1 MKQVRYRII
10 FFIALIY
17 VVFLAGMILYQTSE
31 LSKVSSLIEQTRRE
45 QYVLLGKVIG
55 LQGKGL
61 ESYVYDYSYWDDML
75 RFVNKVDRPWAVINI
90 DNVMPTFNVQCV
102 WLFNSNLD
110 LSYSANLLPD
120 KKLNKFPLSR
130 EVLNEIFSKKW
141 FNHFYIN
148 TSAGV
153 LEIRTAPLQS
163 GSDVKRESQPGGFL
177 VAARQWSPDY
187 MKDLSQLMAG
197 NVIFIKPGDES
208 LELNRQAENRFTVV
222 TTTKLMGYDNK
233 PVSALK
239 YSSESEVLRKLL
251 DASNTQFT
259 LNIVFGLIILGAT
272 TFFLIYFIGIPLK
285 LIVGSLRL
293 SNPFILRNLKNKQ
306 NEFGTLASQIINSFE
321 QEKKLLRAKEAA
333 ESADRA
339 KSLFLANMSHEI
351 RTPMNV
357 IMGFSELLKQ
367 QVNDRKLQEYISG
380 IIVSSKNLLML
391 INDILDLSK
400 IEADRIEIRHEPVSL
415 HLLLNEISRIFT
427 STLRRKGVSF
437 NMKIEPGVPG
447 TLLLDEAR
455 LRQILFNLIGNAVK
469 FTDSGMVTLN
479 VRSEAKSEDGG
490 KADLYFEVCDTGIG
504 IPEDQYELIFEVF
517 RQREGQ
523 SNKKYGGTGLGLTIT
538 KRLVEMMNGR
548 ISVESKMGSGS
559 TFRFNLPD
567 VETVPGGEEYSTLVS
582 YEEVTET
589 LAEPMKV
596 SENAG
601 RYLSND
607 LMSRW
612 QSVKDGMMI
621 DEITAF
627 ASEVKKLGEEN
638 SSDILISYGDDL
650 FQSADTFRVEKI
662 NELLEDFPKLVE
674 KLV

>member
-17 VVFLAGMILYQTSE
+17 VVFLAGMILIQSSE
-31 LSKVSSLIEQTRRE
+31 LRKVSSLIEQTRQERNA
-45 QYVLLGKVIG
+45 LLGKVIG

-75 RFVNKVDRPWAVINI
+75 KFANKVDRPWAVINI
-90 DNVMPTFNVQCV
+90 DNVMPTFNVQCF
-102 WLFNSNLD
+102 WLFNKNLD
-110 LSYSANLLPD
+110 MAYSANLLKD
-120 KKLNKFPLSR
+120 KKLNKFPLNK
-130 EVLNEIFSKKW
+130 EILNEIFTKKW
-141 FNHFYIN
+141 FNHFFIN

-187 MKDLSQLMAG
+187 MKDLSVLMAG
-197 NVIFIKPGDES
+197 DVTFINPGDEY

-222 TTTKLMGYDNK
+222 TTTKLKGWNNK
-233 PVSALK
+233 PVAALK

-251 DASNTQFT
+251 EASNTQFT
-259 LNIVFGLIILGAT
+259 LDIIFGSIILIST
-272 TFFLIYFIGIPLK
+272 TFFLIYFIGLPLK

-293 SNPFILRNLKNKQ
+293 SNPYVLKNLKNKQ
-306 NEFGTLASQIINSFE
+306 NEFGTLASLIIKSFE
-321 QEKKLLRAKEAA
+321 QEKKLKKAKEAA

-357 IMGFSELLKQ
+357 IMGFAELLKQ
-367 QVNDRKLQEYISG
+367 QVKDRKSHEYISG

-400 IEADRIEIRHEPVSL
+400 IEADRIEIKHEPVSL
-415 HLLLNEISRIFT
+415 YLLLNEISQIFT
-427 STLRRKGVSF
+427 STLRQKGVGF
-437 NMKIEPGVPG
+437 NIKIAPGVPG
-447 TLLLDEAR
+447 TLLLDEVR

-469 FTDSGMVTLN
+469 FTDSGMVTVNL
-479 VRSEAKSEDGG
+479 RSEAKSDNSG
-490 KADLYFEVCDTGIG
+490 KVDLYFEVSDTGIG
-504 IPEDQYELIFEVF
+504 IPEDQFDLIFEVF

-523 SNKKYGGTGLGLTIT
+523 STKKYGGTGLGLTIT
-538 KRLVEMMNGR
+538 KRLVEMMQGH
-548 ISVESKMGSGS
+548 ISVESKVGSGS
-559 TFRFNLPD
+559 TFRFNLND
-567 VETVPGGEEYSTLVS
+567 VEVIPGGEDYSALV
-582 YEEVTET
+582 
-589 LAEPMKV
+589 LAEEITEAIAEPGKIN
-596 SENAG
+596 ENAG
-601 RYLSND
+601 RYLSNE
-607 LMSRW
+607 LMSQW

-621 DEITAF
+621 DEITSF

-638 SSDILISYGDDL
+638 SSDVLISYGDDL
-650 FQSADTFRVEKI
+650 FESAETFRVDKI

-674 KLV
+674 KLI

>member
-17 VVFLAGMILYQTSE
+17 VLFLAGMILIQNAE
-31 LSKVSSLIEQTRRE
+31 LRKVSSLIEQTRQERN
-45 QYVLLGKVIG
+45 VLLGKVIG

-102 WLFNSNLD
+102 WLFNTNLD
-110 LSYSANLLPD
+110 LTYSANLLPD

-177 VAARQWSPDY
+177 VAARQWAPDY
-187 MKDLSQLMAG
+187 MKDLSELMAG
-197 NVIFIKPGDES
+197 DVVFINPKDES
-208 LELNRQAENRFTVV
+208 LELNRQAENQFTVV
-222 TTTKLMGYDNK
+222 TTTKLMGWNNK

-285 LIVGSLRL
+285 LIVGSLKL
-293 SNPFILRNLKNKQ
+293 SNPFVLRNLKNKQ
-306 NEFGTLASQIINSFE
+306 NEFGTLASLIINSFE
-321 QEKKLLRAKEAA
+321 QEKRLKKAKEAA

-351 RTPMNV
+351 RTPMNI

-367 QVNDRKLQEYISG
+367 EVNDRKLHEYISG
-380 IIVSSKNLLML
+380 ILVSSKNLLML

-400 IEADRIEIRHEPVSL
+400 IDANRIEITHEPVSL
-415 HLLLNEISRIFT
+415 HLILNEISQIFT
-427 STLRRKGVSF
+427 STLRQKGVGF
-437 NMKIEPGVPG
+437 NMNIAPGVPG
-447 TLLLDEAR
+447 RLLLDEVR
-455 LRQILFNLIGNAVK
+455 VRQILFNLIGNAVK
-469 FTDSGMVTLN
+469 FTDSGMVSVN
-479 VRSEAKSEDGG
+479 VRAEAESENRG
-490 KADLYFEVCDTGIG
+490 KVDLFFEVCDTGLG
-504 IPEDQYELIFEVF
+504 IPEDQFELIFEVF

-523 SNKKYGGTGLGLTIT
+523 STKKYGGTGLGLTIT

-548 ISVESKMGSGS
+548 ISVESKVGSGS

-567 VETVPGGEEYSTLVS
+567 VEVISGGEDYSAPLTG
-582 YEEVTET
+582 EEVPET
-589 LAEPMKV
+589 VAEPLKV
-596 SENAG
+596 SGNAG
-601 RYLSND
+601 RYLSNE

-638 SSDILISYGDDL
+638 SSDILISYGGDL
-650 FQSADTFRVEKI
+650 FESADTFRVEKI

-674 KLV
+674 KLI